1 MKTKMLVSL
10 DSTFLLK
17 EILIFIMSSKGD
29 ASFSIFPIRRT
40 SFGYNALC
48 LRLFSLLAFAF

>member
-17 EILIFIMSSKGD
+17 EILNFIMSNKEDPKLG
-29 ASFSIFPIRRT
+29 
-40 SFGYNALC
+40 
-48 LRLFSLLAFAF
+48 